1 MTDPTVSVVVPTK
14 NEEAYLPT
22 TLESIQALDTE
33 IPYEVLVV
41 DGNSTDA
48 TPSIAASFGATVLTK
63 AEGGIG
69 AARNHG
75 AAHATGE
82 WLAFVDADTVVRP
95 TYLDTLVPFAREHHL
110 DAASSRCRVRGPRR
124 GKLMEVTI
132 NHCFSRLARPI
143 LPGFNFLIDRAVFD
157 ATGGFPDVPNEDT
170 AYSRMLGRSYRT
182 AYCPEV
188 LVETSGRRIAAT
200 GLTGTLY
207 HYALLDWHRL
217 RAEY

>member
-1 MTDPTVSVVVPTK
+1 MTDPTVSVVIPAK
-14 NEEAYLPT
+14 NEETYLPT
-22 TLESIQALDTE
+22 TLESVQALDTE

-48 TPSIAASFGATVLTK
+48 TPSIAASFDVTVLTQ

-69 AARNHG
+69 AARNRG
-75 AAHATGE
+75 AAHAAGE

-157 ATGGFPDVPNEDT
+157 ATGGFPNVPNEDT
-170 AYSRMLGRSYRT
+170 AYSRMLGQSYRT

-207 HYALLDWHRL
+207 HYAHLDWHRL
-217 RAEY
+217 RAKH